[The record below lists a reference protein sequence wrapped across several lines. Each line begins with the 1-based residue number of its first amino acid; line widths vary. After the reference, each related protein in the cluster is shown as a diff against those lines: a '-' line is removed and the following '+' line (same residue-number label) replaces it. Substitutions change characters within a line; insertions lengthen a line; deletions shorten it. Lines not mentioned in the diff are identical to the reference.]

1 MAEVELTKNGAV
13 ATIRLNRPER
23 KNATTPELWRLLG
36 DYTAEVR
43 EDSNVRAVI
52 LTGAGTAFC
61 AGADT
66 GASFPKTPAEAR
78 TRMSRAH
85 SVVTN
90 LYNMEKPVIAA
101 VRGPAVGSG
110 FSLALACDFL
120 LASETARFSYAFSR
134 IGLVGDC
141 GALFL
146 LVQRLG
152 LQMAKHLAYTSRII
166 DSAEAR
172 EIGVTFRT
180 LPDNE
185 LDGAANDMATELAA
199 GPTMAIGVSKRL
211 MQKNWATLEDF
222 LPNESL
228 AIPLMNTTH
237 DAAEGI
243 QAIRE
248 KRLPRF
254 TGA

>member
-1 MAEVELTKNGAV
+1 MAEVELVKHGAV

-23 KNATTPELWRLLG
+23 KNATTPELWRLLAE
-36 DYTAEVR
+36 YTAEVR
-43 EDSNVRAVI
+43 EDGAVRAVI

-66 GASFPKTPAEAR
+66 GASFPKTQAEAR
-78 TRMSRAH
+78 ARMARAH
-85 SVVTN
+85 GVVLS

-120 LASETARFSYAFSR
+120 VASETARFSYAFSR

-146 LVQRLG
+146 LAQRLD
-152 LQMAKHLAYTSRII
+152 QQAAKYLAYTSKII
-166 DSAEAR
+166 DAAEAKEMGVSFR
-172 EIGVTFRT
+172 TVADAELNATAEALAAELGAGPTYAIGVT
-180 LPDNE
+180 
-185 LDGAANDMATELAA
+185 
-199 GPTMAIGVSKRL
+199 KRL

-222 LPNESL
+222 LPNETL
-228 AIPLMNTTH
+228 AIPLMNATQ

-248 KRLPRF
+248 KRPPRF
-254 TGA
+254 IGA